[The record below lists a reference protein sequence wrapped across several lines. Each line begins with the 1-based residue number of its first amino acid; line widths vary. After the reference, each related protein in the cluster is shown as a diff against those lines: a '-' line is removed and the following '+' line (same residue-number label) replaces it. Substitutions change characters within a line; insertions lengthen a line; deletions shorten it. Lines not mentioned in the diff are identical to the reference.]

1 MKRHNNGRK
10 TPGGVFIALLKQH
23 PDIDQIELAKVID
36 KHSTW
41 KTGSKQKKLREQQKS
56 EALEKPE
63 STENPPI
70 VSATPP
76 EPTLSAPMFFS
87 AEANLY

>member
-10 TPGGVFIALLKQH
+10 TPGGVFITLLKQH

-36 KHSTW
+36 KHSQW

-56 EALEKPE
+56 EVSEEKSEKTEISPIASVTPE
-63 STENPPI
+63 NS
-70 VSATPP
+70 
-76 EPTLSAPMFFS
+76 LSAPMFFS